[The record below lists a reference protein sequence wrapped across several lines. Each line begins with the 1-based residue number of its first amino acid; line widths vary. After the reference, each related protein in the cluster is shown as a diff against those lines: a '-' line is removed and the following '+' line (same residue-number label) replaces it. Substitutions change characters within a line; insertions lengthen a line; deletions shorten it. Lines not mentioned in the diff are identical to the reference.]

1 MKVFIASAANLDLD
15 EKYLKVARDVSEIF
29 AKNSF
34 DLLFGAGHY
43 SMMGECYK
51 TFVKYKRKIYAYT
64 VPIWERDFLKLPK
77 AKCVKVKDTLLRF
90 RKLYFA
96 SDFVVVLPGGIGT
109 VAEFMCA
116 VEEYRSSGGN
126 KRIILFNLDGY
137 YDDLIKF
144 MKDNIETKFFKDD
157 LSDCYEIVSDVKE
170 LQNIIENYKKNISIS
185 KKFKSEEK

>member
-1 MKVFIASAANLDLD
+1 
-15 EKYLKVARDVSEIF
+15 
-29 AKNSF
+29 
-34 DLLFGAGHY
+34 
-43 SMMGECYK
+43 
-51 TFVKYKRKIYAYT
+51 
-64 VPIWERDFLKLPK
+64 
-77 AKCVKVKDTLLRF
+77 
-90 RKLYFA
+90 
-96 SDFVVVLPGGIGT
+96 
-109 VAEFMCA
+109 MCA